1 MNKDQNKINSQDS
14 FDTSNDSKIISIAIM
29 ITKTI
34 IKNNL
39 QQS

>member
-1 MNKDQNKINSQDS
+1 MNKNQNKINSQAS
-14 FDTSNDSKIISIAIM
+14 FDINNNSKIISIAIM

>member
-1 MNKDQNKINSQDS
+1 MNKNQNKINSKANYDI
-14 FDTSNDSKIISIAIM
+14 SNNSKIISIAIM